1 MFGRTLTLFRPGLSR
16 YVRMVPS
23 STHLPSWALV
33 TPVRDEGEL
42 LDELVAVVRAQELRP
57 LRWLIVDDGSR
68 DQTAAVL
75 ARLTARDPWISVVTL
90 AQRSNDAQ
98 PAARYADAL
107 VHGFRAVLELAE
119 AEQLDVDY
127 VANLDADVRPRPSL
141 FAELIE
147 RSERDRAIG
156 IASCRLGAAAPH
168 GGWLPQ
174 LQHPC
179 GAPRSGLRLWRR
191 ECLEQAAFYP
201 APHWGSVTGL
211 RARNRGWRTL
221 IHEDL
226 VAEVIRA
233 DASRSGWWRG
243 FRRIGAGA
251 WFVGAHPLTIAVEA
265 VAVSAHERDLRGL
278 ALLAGYVES
287 AVRGRRRSCDP
298 ELLQFYGSDLPRRQW
313 FAAWSKLTRPLRRGP
328 ATTHRHG

>member
-1 MFGRTLTLFRPGLSR
+1 
-16 YVRMVPS
+16 MVCTVPI

-57 LRWLIVDDGSR
+57 ARWVIVDDGSR
-68 DQTAAVL
+68 DRTPSVL
-75 ARLTARDPWISVVTL
+75 AKLRARDPWIDVVTL
-90 AQRSNDAQ
+90 PPRNNDDD
-98 PAARYADAL
+98 AATRYAQAL

-119 AEQLDVDY
+119 AEQLELDY

-141 FAELIE
+141 FAELVE

-156 IASCRLGAAAPH
+156 IASCRLGASAEDGA
-168 GGWLPQ
+168 WQPQ
-174 LQHPC
+174 LEHPC

-211 RARNRGWRTL
+211 RARNRGWRTTV
-221 IHEDL
+221 HSDL
-226 VAEVIRA
+226 VAEVVRG
-233 DASRSGWWRG
+233 DASRHGWWTG

-251 WFVGAHPLTIAVEA
+251 WFVGAHPLTVAMEA

-287 AVRGRRRSCDP
+287 AVRGRRRSSDP
-298 ELLQFYGSDLPRRQW
+298 ELLEFYGSDLPRKQW
-313 FAAWSKLTRPLRRGP
+313 FAAWSKLTRPLRR
-328 ATTHRHG
+328 